1 MIQAVL
7 MLGGLGLVIGI
18 VLAAASRI
26 FYVYVDPLVEAVD
39 DALPGANCGGC
50 GLPGCAA
57 NAEAIV
63 AGKAAPNSCV
73 AGGEDLAAA
82 IAAILGVSLE
92 AKEPDVAKPGCF
104 YSVEK
109 AETLFNYDGIQDC
122 RAAHLMAGGMKL
134 CDVGC
139 LGLGTCVRACPFDA
153 LVMGDDGLPVVDQE
167 KCTGCGTCERVCPKH
182 IIKLSSVTRRI
193 LREYTVDDCTTPCQ
207 RACPA
212 GINIREYIH
221 QISIGNCFEAVQVI
235 KERNPFPSTI
245 GRICPHPCETD
256 CRRNLQDE
264 AVAINGLK
272 RFAADFEQKSGKRI
286 QPFKAPE
293 TGRTVA
299 VIGGGISGLSAAFFL
314 SRLGHSPTIY
324 EATGQLGGILRK
336 AIARERLPMDILD
349 WDIDGVLDM
358 GVKAEVHQLCGKDFT
373 IPSLLDQGYNA
384 VCLTTGGWDSR
395 LARNADKTVEQQ
407 VPGLYLLLDAL
418 KAKSEGNVPVSG
430 HCVVLASGTSAVKAS
445 EILLN
450 KGASQITILSQKNMI
465 SSGIKEEQV
474 AQAKDKGIHIMF
486 QTAVQCLKGEG
497 NALKQIEYMDMD
509 TGETETLDT
518 NTLFVSYGRFP
529 ELIFKSVVDDDDN
542 KTGEWV
548 AISPY
553 KKPAQYH
560 ETGIFSENDEQ
571 TDYNAAIRAIAGGRR
586 TAASVHHVMYGNDIA
601 LEEEVLKPLSDIQDV
616 TNLTQVSKKA
626 RQIMPLRTP
635 QELMIKNELEKGF
648 TQEMAKKE
656 ADRCLQCG
664 LVCYERD
671 MKLDLPKAA

>member
-1 MIQAVL
+1 MTQAVF

-26 FYVYVDPLVEAVD
+26 FYVYVDPKVEAVD
-39 DALPGANCGGC
+39 NALPGANCGGC

-73 AGGEDLAAA
+73 AGGDDLAAT

-92 AKEPDVAKPGCF
+92 AKEPDVASPGCY

-109 AETLFNYDGIQDC
+109 AETLYKYDGIQDC
-122 RAAHLMAGGMKL
+122 RAAHLLSGGMKL
-134 CDVGC
+134 CDIGC

-153 LVMGDDGLPVVDQE
+153 LIMGDDGLPVVDQE

-221 QISIGNCFEAVQVI
+221 QIAIDNCLEAVQVI

-272 RFAADFEQKSGKRI
+272 RFAADFEQASGKRI

-293 TGRTVA
+293 TGRTIA

-314 SRLGHSPTIY
+314 ARLGHSPTIY
-324 EATGQLGGILRK
+324 EATDQLGGILRK

-349 WDIDGVLDM
+349 WDIEGVLDI
-358 GVKAEVHQLCGKDFT
+358 GVKAEYNQLCGQDFT
-373 IPSLLDQGYNA
+373 IPALLDQGYNA

-395 LARNADKTVEQQ
+395 LARNADKTIEQQ
-407 VPGLYLLLDAL
+407 VPGLFLLMDAL
-418 KAKSEGNVPVSG
+418 KAKTQGTVPVSG
-430 HCVVLASGTSAVKAS
+430 HCVVMANGSTAVKVS

-450 KGASQITILSQKNMI
+450 KGAEKVTIVTQTDKA
-465 SSGIKEEQV
+465 SSGIKDEQI
-474 AQAKDKGIHIMF
+474 AQAKDKGIQIIF
-486 QTAVQCLKGEG
+486 QAAVQRLKGKA
-497 NALKQIEYMDMD
+497 NDLKQIEYLEMD
-509 TGETETLDT
+509 TEETESIEA
-518 NTLFVSYGRFP
+518 NTLFASYGRFP
-529 ELIFKSVVDDDDN
+529 ELIFTTVVDDDENRTD
-542 KTGEWV
+542 EWIAV
-548 AISPY
+548 APY
-553 KKPAQYH
+553 KKPGQWN
-560 ETGIFSENDEQ
+560 ETGIFSENDEK

-586 TAASVHHVMYGNDIA
+586 TAASVHHVMYGNDLA
-601 LEEEVLKPLSDIQDV
+601 LEEDILKPESDIQDV
-616 TNLTQVSKKA
+616 TKLTQVSKKP
-626 RQIMPLRTP
+626 RQIMPLRTT
-635 QELMIKNELEKGF
+635 QELMKKNEIEKGF
-648 TQEMAKKE
+648 TREMAKQE
-656 ADRCLQCG
+656 AERCLQCG
-664 LVCYERD
+664 LVCYEREVD
-671 MKLDLPKAA
+671 LELPKAA

>member
-18 VLAAASRI
+18 VLAAASRV
-26 FYVYVDPLVEAVD
+26 FYVYVDPTVEAVD

-73 AGGEDLAAA
+73 AGGEDLAAS

-92 AKEPDVAKPGCF
+92 AKEPDIAKPGCY

-109 AETLFNYDGIQDC
+109 AETLYKYDGIPDC
-122 RAAHLMAGGMKL
+122 RAADLMSGGMKL
-134 CDVGC
+134 CDIGC

-153 LVMGDDGLPVVDQE
+153 LIMGDDGLPVVDQE

-221 QISIGNCFEAVQVI
+221 QVASGNAIEAVQVI

-245 GRICPHPCETD
+245 GRICPHPCETE

-264 AVAINGLK
+264 SVAINGIK
-272 RFAADFEQKSGKRI
+272 RYAADFEQASGKRI
-286 QPFKAPE
+286 HPFMAPS

-299 VIGGGISGLSAAFFL
+299 VIGGGIEGLSSAFFL
-314 SRLGHSPTIY
+314 ARLGHSPTVY
-324 EATGQLGGILRK
+324 EATDKLGGILRK

-358 GVKAEVHQLCGKDFT
+358 GVKVEYEQLCGKDFT

-395 LARNADKTVEQQ
+395 LARNAEKTIEQS
-407 VPGLYLLLDAL
+407 VPGMYLLLDAL
-418 KAKSEGNVPVSG
+418 KVNADGTAPVSG
-430 HCVVLASGTSAVKAS
+430 HCVLIANGNMLVKAS

-450 KGASQITILSQKNMI
+450 KGAEKITVLCHQDMI
-465 SSGIKEEQV
+465 SSGMSEDQI
-474 AQAKDKGIHIMF
+474 AQAKEKGIQF
-486 QTAVQCLKGEG
+486 VFTAAVQRLKGE
-497 NALKQIEYMDMD
+497 NNDLKQITYLNMD
-509 TGETETLDT
+509 TGENQTLDL
-518 NTLFVSYGRFP
+518 NTIFVSYGRFP
-529 ELIFKSVVDDDDN
+529 ELIFTSILSEDGT
-542 KTGEWV
+542 KTNEWE
-548 AISPY
+548 AIAPY
-553 KKPAQYH
+553 KKPAQFN
-560 ETGIFSENDEQ
+560 EKGLFSENDDQ
-571 TDYNAAIRAIAGGRR
+571 TDYSAAIRAIAGGRR
-586 TAASVHHVMYGNDIA
+586 TAASVHHVMYGNDLA
-601 LEEEVLKPLSDIQDV
+601 LEKDVLKPESDIQDV
-616 TNLTQVSKKA
+616 TELKQVSRSCK
-626 RQIMPLRTP
+626 QIMPLRTP
-635 QELMIKNELEKGF
+635 QELAVKNELEKGF
-648 TQEMAKKE
+648 TQEMAKQE
-656 ADRCLQCG
+656 AKRCLQCG

-671 MKLDLPKAA
+671 IPEELPKAA